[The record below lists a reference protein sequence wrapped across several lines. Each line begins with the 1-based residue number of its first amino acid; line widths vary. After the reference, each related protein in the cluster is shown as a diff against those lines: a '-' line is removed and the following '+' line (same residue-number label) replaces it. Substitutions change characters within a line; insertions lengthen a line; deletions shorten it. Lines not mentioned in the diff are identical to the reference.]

1 MAVKLKTP
9 KRETT
14 TTERDQKVVA
24 LKRPQPKVVDPNLHI
39 RGGGGGGRGG
49 GGGVVQTLR

>member
-1 MAVKLKTP
+1 MAVKLKTT
-9 KRETT
+9 KRETI

-24 LKRPQPKVVDPNLHI
+24 LKRPQPKMADSDLHI
-39 RGGGGGGRGG
+39 RGGGGG